1 MLAALVRDVHNRAG
15 EGDLGREALRSLPPP
30 PYRGGGST
38 MSITTSRFTNEKALC
53 GSVSSNVVRH
63 DGTVLEDEI
72 IYGQ

>member
-1 MLAALVRDVHNRAG
+1 
-15 EGDLGREALRSLPPP
+15 
-30 PYRGGGST
+30 

>member
-1 MLAALVRDVHNRAG
+1 
-15 EGDLGREALRSLPPP
+15 
-30 PYRGGGST
+30 
-38 MSITTSRFTNEKALC
+38 MSITTTHFTSEEAPCGQVVDGERFRDRDDECLLSDELFYDCGCRNIRHEYHD